1 MKKHRKIL
9 PLLLLVFCLFFVC
22 AAPAYAV
29 TEEEVQ
35 QQVDSEGKEAVSG
48 NIFVWF
54 LCAIAFLKASQ
65 KIDSFMSSLGI
76 NVGHTGGS
84 MLAEAM
90 IAGRGIAALRGG
102 GGHFSARG
110 GGSGGGGP
118 GGGDGGSGGFLS
130 GGLAGAVGRHVSH
143 SAVSSVTGQGGGVA
157 AGISRKMYES
167 SLQKGGDFANKVTGA
182 VAKGRAGTTGTMT
195 GPTAAAAMASYFG
208 LRTAA
213 SMASGAGTGSAPGGV
228 GHAESGSGG
237 AEYVESP
244 GVGASPDL
252 GALSSGGV
260 SEFNGGPADG
270 GSYTGAEPHIPT
282 YSDVEIGGGRITGT
296 ETTPEQPG
304 GVQFAMYSAEQ
315 YSRPTG
321 DFGTVEAVDGSKWYK
336 QYATDTVD
344 RTPYMDA
351 EGQIKYHEK
360 IVKTLPKPPGRKDR
374 M

>member
-1 MKKHRKIL
+1 MKHKNRLASCIL
-9 PLLLLVFCLFFVC
+9 LVLLLITIFSVH
-22 AAPAYAV
+22 AYAAETV
-29 TEEEVQ
+29 TEEQVQ
-35 QQVDSEGKEAVSG
+35 EQVDSQGKEAVSG

-90 IAGRGIAALRGG
+90 LAGRGIAALRGG
-102 GGHFSARG
+102 GHFSAKGGAAGG
-110 GGSGGGGP
+110 GGS

-130 GGLAGAVGRHVSH
+130 GGLAGAVGRHFSR
-143 SAVSSVTGQGGGVA
+143 SAANSVTGQTGGGVA

-167 SLQKGGDFANKVTGA
+167 SLNKGGDFANKVTGA
-182 VAKGRAGTTGTMT
+182 VAKGRTATSGTMT

-213 SMASGAGTGSAPGGV
+213 SMSSGSGFDGSGHTAAPGG
-228 GHAESGSGG
+228 ADYAGG
-237 AEYVESP
+237 P
-244 GVGASPDL
+244 GVGPAPDFGASP
-252 GALSSGGV
+252 SGDYA
-260 SEFNGGPADG
+260 GGDA
-270 GSYTGAEPHIPT
+270 GAEPHVPMFT
-282 YSDVEIGGGRITGT
+282 DVEIGGGRITGV

-304 GVQFAMYSAEQ
+304 GVQFAMFSSEQ
-315 YSRPTG
+315 YSRPQG
-321 DFGTVEAVDGSKWYK
+321 DYSTVEAVDGSKWYK

-344 RTPYMDA
+344 RTPYMD
-351 EGQIKYHEK
+351 EDGQIKYHEK
-360 IVKTLPKPPGRKDR
+360 VIKTLPRPPMRKDR